1 MDKKKKIIISSLI
14 ILAVIL
20 LTFGIITFKVE
31 NNKKIILN
39 SLNTLKTSLKKDFTL
54 NPSDKISKR
63 TGSGMT
69 TFYLNPNFFNDSDLT
84 SIINNI
90 NNLRLSYNYILDND
104 SKKIYVNNDFLLQN
118 DKILNFNYF
127 QNNNTGYLFLTD
139 IFDKYLKIANLN
151 EFFTSNNSKYFLEA
165 LGKSLNN
172 NITKDD
178 IKTSSTTI
186 NNKKVKVLKL
196 TLTPTKSTTILKD
209 ALKTLKTSSKTK
221 EAFKDVNLS
230 DDLTTNLKT
239 IDYELS
245 LSQKNIIKYSLSYKE
260 DGNLITLEYN
270 DLEKSLTIKNNNTPP
285 LKSIISNDKENITIE
300 ISYDNKSIGRLII
313 NNNST
318 ILDLNI
324 NRDSN
329 SKLNITFSK
338 VKSDNLINTSFNI
351 NLTSN
356 QEKLNLLEINN
367 QETFENK
374 ADFSKVDTTNNINI
388 NDLSDTDKTLITDKL
403 LSILSNFTQK
413 GTTE

>member
-20 LTFGIITFKVE
+20 LAFGIITFKVE

-54 NPSDKISKR
+54 NSSDKISKK

-84 SIINNI
+84 STINNI
-90 NNLRLSYNYILDND
+90 NNLKLSYNYIFDND
-104 SKKIYVNNDFLLQN
+104 TKKVYLNNDFLLQN

-151 EFFTSNNSKYFLEA
+151 ELFTSNNSKYFLEA

-196 TLTPTKSTTILKD
+196 TLTPKKSTTILKNTI
-209 ALKTLKTSSKTK
+209 KTLKTDSKTK
-221 EAFKDVNLS
+221 NTFKDVNLS
-230 DDLTTNLKT
+230 DDLTNNLKT
-239 IDYELS
+239 IDYKVYL
-245 LSQKNIIKYSLSYKE
+245 LKNDLIKYSITYKE
-260 DGNLITLEYN
+260 DNTPITLEYD
-270 DLEKSLTIKNNNTPP
+270 DLEKSLTIKTNNTPL

-300 ISYDNKSIGRLII
+300 ISYENKNIGRLII

-374 ADFSKVDTTNNINI
+374 ADFSKIDTTNNINI
-388 NDLSDTDKTLITDKL
+388 NDLSDTDKSLITDKL
-403 LSILSNFTQK
+403 LNILSNFTKK
-413 GTTE
+413 GTTK